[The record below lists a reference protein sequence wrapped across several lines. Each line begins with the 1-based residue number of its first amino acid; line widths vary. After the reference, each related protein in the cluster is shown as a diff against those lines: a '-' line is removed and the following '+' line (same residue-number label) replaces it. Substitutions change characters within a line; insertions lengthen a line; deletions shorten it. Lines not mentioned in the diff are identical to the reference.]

1 MITFSYTIRDQLGI
15 HARPAGSLAK
25 VAKEFESEIFIEKGD
40 KRVNATKIIAVM
52 GMGIKYNDTISV
64 TVNGRDEE
72 EAEKA
77 IRSFLEENL

>member
-40 KRVNATKIIAVM
+40 KRVDATKIIAVM
-52 GMGIKYNDTISV
+52 GMGIKHNDTISV
-64 TVNGRDEE
+64 TVNGSDEE